1 MSKEIKST
9 KNYKQF
15 KKLFGNR
22 GVADARVNK
31 IIKSIQKVGYIT
43 SPIIVNENMEVI
55 DGQGRLEALERL
67 HMSVEYIVEPG
78 IGIEECISM
87 NVHNTNWTIIDY
99 LKSYAERGNE
109 NYIRLARLMQEYPI
123 FTIHCFA
130 PATLSIGKF
139 SSQQIMNG
147 DLIISEE
154 NYQNAKE
161 VLDYVIEIE
170 PYLAGLHTRSDLL
183 IRALMFIYR
192 MPEVN
197 RDRLKEKMIT
207 ESTLLTPFRTLNQ
220 CIQSIENLYNYGTSK
235 PVYMYTEYR
244 KLMHE
249 NLKKASR
256 KSKQRAKERKALE
269 SIEIGEQ

>member
-1 MSKEIKST
+1 MGKEIKST

-22 GVADARVNK
+22 GVEDRRVNK

-43 SPIIVNENMEVI
+43 SPIIVNEKMEVV

-67 HMSVEYIVEPG
+67 HMPVEYIVEHG

-87 NVHNTNWTIIDY
+87 NVNNTNWTIVDY

-109 NYIRLARLMQEYPI
+109 NYIKLARLMQEYPI

-130 PATLSIGKF
+130 PAVLNIGKF
-139 SSQQIMNG
+139 SNQQIMNG

-154 NYQNAKE
+154 NYQNARE
-161 VLDYVIEIE
+161 VLNYIIEIE

-197 RDRLKEKMIT
+197 RDRLKDKIIT
-207 ESTLLTPFRTLNQ
+207 ERTLLTQFKTLN
-220 CIQSIENLYNYGTSK
+220 K
-235 PVYMYTEYR
+235 
-244 KLMHE
+244 
-249 NLKKASR
+249 
-256 KSKQRAKERKALE
+256 
-269 SIEIGEQ
+269 